1 MATMTFEKSALC
13 HMTYH
18 SGTTVGKINDPRYV
32 KQEFN
37 PGNRVFTILSAGLTE
52 GS

>member
-1 MATMTFEKSALC
+1 MAAVTFEKSALC

-18 SGTTVGKINDPRYV
+18 SGTTVGKRNDPRYV

-52 GS
+52 DS

>member
-1 MATMTFEKSALC
+1 MATVAFEKSALC
-13 HMTYH
+13 HMIYH
-18 SGTTVGKINDPRYV
+18 PGTTVGKRNDPRHV

-52 GS
+52 DS